1 MHNDLIKDRLPERVK
16 EVTDKLKM
24 YIMGEQ
30 YRGYDPYDGLMTPVM
45 RLPLIRSSKIIKL
58 GTQQVIRRLPIDIRR
73 ILKIKKGINPV
84 TLGLSVQAFTYLC
97 NVYPDKKAEYIES
110 IEKLK
115 YQLTELK
122 SSGFSGYCW
131 GYDFDW
137 EARYASIGAFKP
149 TVVAT
154 GMITNG
160 LYKYY
165 KYSGDETIYKICS
178 SAGDF
183 VLKDLNRIYEKDKF
197 CFSYSPFDK
206 QIVFNATMKA
216 ARILAQAGKQIDKA
230 KKTVE
235 FVMENQNEDG
245 SWAYSK
251 GDSRE
256 WVDNFHTGYILDC
269 LKEYMDLT
277 KDESIKSGLEKG
289 VRYYVNNF
297 FYDNM
302 IPKYYSNSLY
312 PIDSTSVAQSIL
324 TLCRFGYLDL
334 AENVVEWTF
343 ENMYSGKGYFYYQ
356 KHKYYTNKISYMRW
370 SNAWMFL
377 ALSYFLYRK
386 QNDLV

>member
-1 MHNDLIKDRLPERVK
+1 MTSETIEKVK
-16 EVTDKLKM
+16 EVTEKLEK
-24 YIMGEQ
+24 YIQQEE

-45 RLPLIRSSKIIKL
+45 KLPIVRSSKIIKL
-58 GTQQVIRRLPIDIRR
+58 GTQQVIRRLPLNLRKITG
-73 ILKIKKGINPV
+73 IKKGLNPV
-84 TLGLSVQAFTYLC
+84 TLGLAVQAYSYLSK
-97 NVYPDKKAEYIES
+97 VYPSKEKFYISEIKKLLINLEGI
-110 IEKLK
+110 
-115 YQLTELK
+115 K
-122 SSGFSGYCW
+122 SKGYSGDCW

-137 EARYASIGAFKP
+137 EARYARIEAYKP

-160 LYKYY
+160 LYEYY
-165 KYSGDETIYKICS
+165 KIYKDEEAIKFCRT
-178 SAGDF
+178 AADF
-183 VLKDLNRIYEKDKF
+183 VLKDLNRTYENDKF
-197 CFSYSPFDK
+197 CFSYSPFDR
-206 QIVFNATMKA
+206 QVVYNATLKG
-216 ARILAQAGKQIDKA
+216 ARILVQSGKNTDEA
-230 KKTVE
+230 KKTVD
-235 FVMENQNEDG
+235 FVMENQNENG

-251 GDSRE
+251 GDTRE

-269 LKEYMDLT
+269 LKEYIDLT

-289 VRYYVNNF
+289 VRFYVNNF
-297 FYDNM
+297 FYDSK

-334 AENVVEWTF
+334 AKNVVEWALD
-343 ENMYSGKGYFYYQ
+343 NMYNRSGYFYYQ

-377 ALSYFLYRK
+377 ALSYFLYRV